1 VKTALDYPISE
12 CRQLLERS
20 LRRAD
25 LSLVSL
31 GPIAS
36 AGVLVAARLRLAHW
50 YGGAL
55 GGSGT
60 GYLRHPAISRDGVV
74 FVCDD
79 DLWRVNAGG
88 DIAYRLTARLGEP
101 SFPAL
106 SSGGQWLAYVG
117 RDEQHPE
124 VYLMRAAG
132 DSARRMTWLGP
143 DVQVRGFTPEG
154 KILFVT
160 THGQP
165 FFRNTGHSRS
175 TSPAGCRRCNHF
187 RFGPGKACVIGRN
200 IGLHRHERPWRTVH
214 DLEGVPVAR
223 YSYIRSSRPNRQQVH
238 RGNCRDNGPP
248 SIVRALPN
256 MIRHVS
262 L

>member
-1 VKTALDYPISE
+1 LG
-12 CRQLLERS
+12 QLLPLAFWSQRGYGLLTGMVERS
-20 LRRAD
+20 VD
-25 LSLVSL
+25 LEQ
-31 GPIAS
+31 GC
-36 AGVLVAARLRLAHW
+36 
-50 YGGAL
+50 
-55 GGSGT
+55 
-60 GYLRHPAISRDGVV
+60 LRHPAISRDGVV
-74 FVCDD
+74 FVWDD

-88 DIAYRLTARLGEP
+88 DIAHRLTAGLGEP

-106 SSGGQWLAYVG
+106 SSDGQWLAYVG

-160 THGQP
+160 TYGQP
-165 FFRNTGHSRS
+165 FFRNYRAFTLDV
-175 TSPAGCRRCNHF
+175 AGRLPEMLPLGQVNHLT
-187 RFGPGKACVIGRN
+187 FGPGKACVSDGTSDFTDMN
-200 IGLHRHERPWRTVH
+200 GLGVPFMTSK
-214 DLEGVPVAR
+214 GVPVAR

-238 RGNCRDNGPP
+238 RGNCRDNSPP

-256 MIRHVS
+256 MIRHVP